1 MTSATIHSQAFYDGQ
16 YSADRYAVYPS
27 AEAHPFR
34 RDLEALLS
42 RYGNAD
48 GKWLEVGCGRGYL
61 QDVVADYTGVDIA
74 ATVAPL
80 LHKPF
85 HCAPAERLPF
95 PDGRFDG
102 IWSYA
107 VLEHVENPEQALEEM
122 RRALKPG
129 GVLILAPAW
138 QCRPWAGKEYAWK
151 PYRDLPRLDRIR
163 KAAIPIRDSVVF
175 RSLFVIPVR
184 LFRLLSYA
192 IRRTPTPFRTRRL
205 EPNYTEYRVID
216 ADARH
221 AMDPFEAILWFRSR
235 GDGVRMPA
243 GWLRGLFVRSGA
255 LVVEILK
262 NEAGNADA

>member
-1 MTSATIHSQAFYDGQ
+1 MTSAAIHSQAFYDGQ
-16 YSADRYAVYPS
+16 YSADRYAAYPS

-34 RDLEALLS
+34 PDLEALLS
-42 RYGNAD
+42 RYGNSE

-61 QDVVADYTGVDIA
+61 QDVVEDYVGVDVA

-85 HCAPAERLPF
+85 RCAPAERLPF
-95 PDGRFDG
+95 PDGQFDG

-107 VLEHVENPEQALEEM
+107 VLEHVESPEKALEEM
-122 RRALKPG
+122 RRVLKPG

-151 PYRDLPRLDRIR
+151 PYCDLPRLDRIR
-163 KAAIPIRDSVVF
+163 KATIPIRDSMVF

-235 GDGVRMPA
+235 GDQVCSHP
-243 GWLRGLFVRSGA
+243 GWLRSFWIRSGA
-255 LVVEILK
+255 IVVTVNK
-262 NEAGNADA
+262 P